1 MSENKTHGQHEI
13 GDISDLVDHI
23 SSLPDCILHHI
34 LSFMPTKEAVK
45 TSILSRR
52 WKNENLWVFAS
63 KIDFDDDL
71 LFSREVHGWHLPDVT
86 SFVNLVERFFQLRNA
101 LNLEKFRLTCRGCYH
116 ESRIHSWIS
125 NAIMHNVQELD
136 LTFRSA
142 GRSMIPWS
150 MLYRTSLVTL
160 KIRMSCITE
169 LPSHFSFPCLKTF
182 HLASIRFLNDDCTE
196 ETFLGCPVLREL
208 VLLDCKWMS
217 SQNIAIS
224 SSTLKS
230 LTINDLL
237 SFNPSYDSMISI
249 FNPSYDPIGFIKID
263 ATNLTYFEY
272 SGYLSNEILF
282 NNASSLVKACIHIPP
297 SEWKNRVACRVVDLL
312 KRLQHVVSLSV
323 SNPTIESLM
332 FVDNMRARF
341 PMFLKFSHLV
351 LTMEIGNNAFGA
363 VMDFLYSCPLLQSI
377 CIYEGFKHRMR
388 LGENDP
394 IWLSLPTCVSNCL
407 KTMTFKNFHAYD
419 LEICFVKCVLKYACV
434 LERMDI
440 WWFDTELQDPKKTEV
455 KAELE
460 MISTAYVIKFS

>member
-1 MSENKTHGQHEI
+1 
-13 GDISDLVDHI
+13 
-23 SSLPDCILHHI
+23 
-34 LSFMPTKEAVK
+34 
-45 TSILSRR
+45 
-52 WKNENLWVFAS
+52 
-63 KIDFDDDL
+63 
-71 LFSREVHGWHLPDVT
+71 
-86 SFVNLVERFFQLRNA
+86 
-101 LNLEKFRLTCRGCYH
+101 
-116 ESRIHSWIS
+116 
-125 NAIMHNVQELD
+125 MHNVQELD

-160 KIRMSCITE
+160 KIRISCITE
-169 LPSHFSFPCLKTF
+169 LPSHFSLPCLKTF

-272 SGYLSNEILF
+272 SGYLSNKILF

-297 SEWKNRVACRVVDLL
+297 SEWQNRVACRVVDLL

-323 SNPTIESLM
+323 SNPTIEKGWIYGGLIPSYKIRRKQRLDGVVEIKPVATPSGKFTVDVHHGMVAKFASSKLQRPAYAVGKIENSNRENETTSIAPSKLKHTLWLLLTATPISGTPPPPTMCSKSKRLIMGKERSHKRHEVDINNLPDCILHHILSLM
-332 FVDNMRARF
+332 PTKEAVKTSILSTRWKN
-341 PMFLKFSHLV
+341 LW
-351 LTMEIGNNAFGA
+351 AF
-363 VMDFLYSCPLLQSI
+363 
-377 CIYEGFKHRMR
+377 
-388 LGENDP
+388 
-394 IWLSLPTCVSNCL
+394 LPTIVLDDGLLMAKKVEDATSFVNFVERVLHLRGASNMEKLNLSCRVTTVNFQSPSQHVS
-407 KTMTFKNFHAYD
+407 
-419 LEICFVKCVLKYACV
+419 YAIV
-434 LERMDI
+434 N
-440 WWFDTELQDPKKTEV
+440 
-455 KAELE
+455 
-460 MISTAYVIKFS
+460 VI